1 MIPQTVGNYRVTGP
15 LGKGSTGVIYRA
27 ARRDSNLPVALKA
40 VEAARLPTAEA
51 RQQFIEEAE
60 SALLLTHPRLR
71 QLYDVIESEGNL
83 YLALEYL
90 DGATLKNLLVSG
102 PVALEAAL
110 AWGAELADG
119 LAAAHEH
126 GVVHGELTPA
136 KVFVTQEGTVK
147 LLDPGLWRL
156 AVPTGVDL
164 SQEANLEQAQLLATT
179 VAALAPEQIAGNEP
193 DDRSDIFALGALVYQ
208 MVTGR
213 NPFLEPSL
221 TDTMHC
227 VLQRTPEPV
236 SQLIPQAPVALDA
249 VLAKALEKEPEKRYS
264 SAGEL
269 AGALRAVAAGEEVPR
284 PEMPP
289 PEPPPEEAAVEQA
302 KRLTL
307 PYLIGIGGLALLLVI
322 WLLYLALTR

>member
-1 MIPQTVGNYRVTGP
+1 VIPQTVGNYRVTGP

-27 ARRDSNLPVALKA
+27 ARKDSNLPVALK
-40 VEAARLPTAEA
+40 VVAAERLPTPEA
-51 RQQFIEEAE
+51 RQQFLEEAE
-60 SALLLTHPRLR
+60 SALLLNHPRLR
-71 QLYDVIESEGNL
+71 QLYDIIESEGNL

-90 DGATLKNLLVSG
+90 EGATLKNLLVSG

-119 LAAAHEH
+119 LAAAHEG

-164 SQEANLEQAQLLATT
+164 SQEANLEQAHLPAVT

-193 DDRSDIFALGALVYQ
+193 DASSDIFALGALVYQ
-208 MVTGR
+208 MVTGH

-221 TDTMHC
+221 MDTMYC
-227 VLQRTPEPV
+227 VLRRAPEPV
-236 SQLIPQAPVALDA
+236 SQLVPQAPPALDA
-249 VLAKALEKEPEKRYS
+249 VLAKALAKEPEKRYS
-264 SAGEL
+264 TASEL
-269 AGALRAVAAGEEVPR
+269 AAALRAVAAGEEVQR
-284 PEMPP
+284 PEMPA
-289 PEPPPEEAAVEQA
+289 PPEEAAAVPA
-302 KRLTL
+302 KRMGWPLWIAL
-307 PYLIGIGGLALLLVI
+307 GGLGVALVI
-322 WLLYLALTR
+322 WLVYLALTRP